1 MLPPHICLPWVLLPP
16 ALPLF
21 PGFGGDISHLAFL
34 LCPQG
39 GVVTTPGPGKGGNSG
54 HNTPPGAVSSP
65 TLPSYLGIFPFFTLR
80 RLWGDMVKAGTKDSL
95 HENGG
100 KLFFREIKK
109 KNVSPESLC
118 NSSPPPPHFFSCFL
132 VAEV

>member
-21 PGFGGDISHLAFL
+21 PGFGGDIPHLAFL

-54 HNTPPGAVSSP
+54 HNTPPCAMSSP
-65 TLPSYLGIFPFFTLR
+65 TLPSYLGIFSFFTLQ
-80 RLWGDMVKAGTKDSL
+80 RLWGDTVKAGTKGSL

-100 KLFFREIKK
+100 KLFFREIKEK
-109 KNVSPESLC
+109 KCLPRISLQFLP
-118 NSSPPPPHFFSCFL
+118 SPPIFFSCFL